1 MNAITATGFRKSMFS
16 VLHGVVQGGEVI
28 VKARGGDVLLRKVK
42 KGNRAA
48 GMAQKVPGKILGE
61 LGPDADAE
69 LRDYIE
75 GQNWLQKTDGCG
87 RT

>member
-1 MNAITATGFRKSMFS
+1 
-16 VLHGVVQGGEVI
+16 
-28 VKARGGDVLLRKVK
+28 
-42 KGNRAA
+42 
-48 GMAQKVPGKILGE
+48 MAQKVPGKILGE